1 MFNYPY
7 TNFHRL
13 NLDWI
18 VSKIE
23 QIERGDYT
31 PVNFK
36 VANVLDYGA
45 VGNGVEDDTDAI
57 TAAVTTGLPVYFPV
71 GTYVVSRP
79 ITPAGEGQMFS
90 GAGYSSIIRFSGS
103 SAFDCNG
110 IPKIFITNLS
120 ITEDNPHRF
129 ANYAISNMSGQFSGV
144 HRVNIAAFSGIEHGA
159 NSGIVSDCAINCVS
173 IGIKIYNGD
182 NTSTIENCIIGAY
195 DWGSTSDSGYGIL
208 VEDGACANLKNV
220 STLLKDHGVH
230 FSGTF
235 FSFNAIQCWFDH
247 CKNGFFFDTG
257 SHSNRFRINNC
268 WFSSSESDVLI
279 HGKVE
284 GMWFENCEFYRTEFA
299 GIWVNTTAKINNL
312 NVTNCWFGCTTNASA
327 VREAIHLYDVD
338 AENII
343 ISNNNFSSYDDTGNY
358 NVAISLTQRVSGIII
373 GNCLRGA
380 TTPITGAG
388 TNMTVVNNAV

>member
-1 MFNYPY
+1 MFNFPY
-7 TNFHRL
+7 TNFHML

-79 ITPAGEGQMFS
+79 ITPATEGQMFF
-90 GAGYSSIIRFSGS
+90 GAGYSSVIRFSGS

-110 IPKIFITNLS
+110 MRKIFITNLA
-120 ITEDNPHRF
+120 ITEDNPHRL
-129 ANYAISNMSGQFSGV
+129 ANYAISNLNGQFSGV
-144 HRVNIAAFSGIEHGA
+144 HRVDIEAFCGIEHGA
-159 NSGIVSDCAINCVS
+159 NSGIVSDCTIRCVS
-173 IGIKIYNGD
+173 TGIKIYNGD

-195 DWGSTSDSGYGIL
+195 DWGNTHDSGIGIL

-220 STLLKDHGVH
+220 STLLKNHGVH

-235 FSFNAIQCWFDH
+235 FSFNAIQCWFDN
-247 CKNGFFFDTG
+247 CNNGFFFDTG
-257 SHSNRFRINNC
+257 SNANRFRINNC
-268 WFSSSESDVLI
+268 WFSSTESDILFKGNI
-279 HGKVE
+279 E
-284 GMWFENCEFYRTEFA
+284 GMWLENCEFYKTIFA
-299 GIWVNTTAKINNL
+299 GIWADETAKINNL
-312 NVTNCWFGCTTNASA
+312 NVTNCWFGCTKNTEAR
-327 VREAIHLYDVD
+327 REAIHLWNID
-338 AENII
+338 ATNVI
-343 ISNNNFSSYDDTGNY
+343 ISNNNFSPYDDTGNY

-380 TTPITGAG
+380 TTPISGAG
-388 TNMTVVNNAV
+388 TDMTVVNNAV